1 MTKSILHKILLII
14 FWLSACG
21 LGITKAL
28 QWPILELIL
37 TPILPL
43 TLVALYHF
51 LNGKDQT
58 IYFAFSFCLLGDIM
72 ILSENTNYFVS
83 GLTAYWGAS
92 ILFSFSLYREL
103 NISMREAVNKT
114 KMRIPFL
121 IYGVYFILLMYFIQP
136 YFGEVF
142 IPTLIYALSLSFTCA
157 FGFVVYFNR
166 KSNPSLYFC
175 LGLFFISIGASII
188 GLNRYLFDYIPLRF
202 FETLFYAPSLFFIFL
217 YFKTKKTSDY

>member
-1 MTKSILHKILLII
+1 
-14 FWLSACG
+14 
-21 LGITKAL
+21 
-28 QWPILELIL
+28 
-37 TPILPL
+37 
-43 TLVALYHF
+43 
-51 LNGKDQT
+51 
-58 IYFAFSFCLLGDIM
+58 M

-103 NISMREAVNKT
+103 NISMREAVSKT
-114 KMRIPFL
+114 KMRIPFF
-121 IYGVYFILLMYFIQP
+121 IYGVYFVLLMYFIQP

-175 LGLFFISIGASII
+175 LGLFFISIGASFI

-217 YFKTKKTSDY
+217 YFKRKKTSDY